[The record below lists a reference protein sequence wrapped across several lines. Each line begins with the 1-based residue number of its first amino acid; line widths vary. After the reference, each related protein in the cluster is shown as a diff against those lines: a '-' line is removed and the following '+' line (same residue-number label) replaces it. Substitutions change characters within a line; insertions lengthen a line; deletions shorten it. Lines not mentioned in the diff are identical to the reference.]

1 MCLAAIGDAVRFL
14 LARQSPD
21 GAWRDFALP
30 VGAAC
35 CWTTAYTLPRVAAAA
50 ALVGCDIRPALR
62 AAAEHLRRHAT
73 PHGWGYN
80 TACPADADSTA
91 HALLALPDAHPR
103 HAAALARFFLREG
116 GVRTYRWP
124 PPGHGWGAAHPEVTA
139 TAVRA
144 LRGWLP
150 SDHALLRAGL
160 AWLATGRAAYWWDA
174 PHYLPLELL
183 RLGLPVADWPPTA
196 PSAFDEALALEC
208 TILRGDPA
216 RVDPLLALRLAD
228 GSWPC
233 APILRLPGPAGSF
246 MQRFADER
254 RVFTTATALS
264 ALVRATGSG
273 DGAAAVGRS
282 GLTWL
287 V

>member
-216 RVDPLLALRLAD
+216 RVDRCSRCVWRTGA
-228 GSWPC
+228 
-233 APILRLPGPAGSF
+233 GPAPRSCACQARRAASCSGSPTSGASS
-246 MQRFADER
+246 RPR
-254 RVFTTATALS
+254 RRSPPWCARPVQAMARRP
-264 ALVRATGSG
+264 LVDQA
-273 DGAAAVGRS
+273 
-282 GLTWL
+282 
-287 V
+287 